1 VDIMRVTF
9 VLTIDRT
16 AARLNARSVVRCRHV
31 VLARHVAIDFS
42 ESHRE
47 MSQSA
52 FLVGV
57 LCPISAAV
65 SLPAQQPS

>member
-52 FLVGV
+52 FLV
-57 LCPISAAV
+57 
-65 SLPAQQPS
+65 